1 MSTPPRM
8 RTIKEVMQEL
18 KKIDPNTA
26 VREYYVRELV
36 NTNKIAHLRAGRKIL
51 VNFDAFLE
59 YLQNPTQIDVNNT
72 TSIEV
77 FKNHRIAR

>member
-1 MSTPPRM
+1 MKTPRM

-18 KKIDPNTA
+18 KKTDPNTA

-51 VNFDAFLE
+51 INFDAFLE
-59 YLQNPTQIDVNNT
+59 YLQNPNKTVPDNT
-72 TSIEV
+72 TSIKV
-77 FKNHRIAR
+77 FNNHRIAR

>member
-1 MSTPPRM
+1 MKTPRM
-8 RTIKEVMQEL
+8 RTIKEVMREL

-51 VNFDAFLE
+51 INFDAFLE
-59 YLQNPTQIDVNNT
+59 YLQNPNKTEPDNT
-72 TSIEV
+72 TSIKV
-77 FKNHRIAR
+77 FNNRRIAQ